1 MKKAEIDLIVLACRI
16 ADESTR
22 SDIETLCSRVE
33 TDASGMPWYD
43 LLSCPDDETG
53 QRIIA
58 TAVEYLTLRRKIARS
73 GNMVRVAG
81 VQQ

>member
-1 MKKAEIDLIVLACRI
+1 MSTDIHALAIRI
-16 ADESTR
+16 ADEATR
-22 SDIETLCSRVE
+22 SDIEALCSRVE

-58 TAVEYLTLRRKIARS
+58 TAVEYLTLRRKIARNGS
-73 GNMVRVAG
+73 MVRVAG
-81 VQQ
+81 FGHD